1 VNCVTCGAH
10 NTVGSKFCGQ
20 CGSKLEATCANCA
33 SPLREEARFCAECGT
48 PVAGA
53 KNEQPTQRSAAAPA
67 PTEAVAERRLV
78 TVLFADLVGFTS
90 FAEERDAEE
99 VRDTLSRYFEL
110 AKDVVG
116 RYGGTIEKFIGDAVM
131 AVWGAPTAHEDD
143 AERAVRAAL
152 DLVEEVHAVAPG
164 IQLRAGLLTGEAVV
178 TLGATDQGMVAGD
191 IVNTA
196 SRLQSVAPAGT
207 ALVGEAT
214 YRAASKAIVFEPV
227 GDQLLKGK
235 VAPVPAW
242 RALRVVAERG
252 GRNRSASVEAP
263 FVGRES
269 ELRLLKDMLH
279 ATSREQRARLVS
291 ITGIAGIGKS
301 RLAWEF
307 EKYLDGLVENIR
319 WHSGRSPSYGEGL
332 TFWALGEIVRSRA
345 GLQESEDEEAT
356 RAKVASSVAE
366 WVPDETE
373 RAWIEP
379 ALLALLGAG
388 EPPPGGRENL
398 FAAWRTFFER
408 IAARDVVMMV
418 FEDLHWADAGLLDF
432 IDHLLEWSRDL
443 PICIVT
449 LARPELL
456 ERRPDWGAGKRNFT
470 AITLGPLDEP
480 QMDELL
486 AGLVPGLPS
495 RTVGAIVARAEGIPL
510 YAVEMV
516 RVLVAEGKLIEVEG
530 RYRPAGD
537 LDDIAV
543 PETLQALIA
552 ARLDTL
558 DPADRALLQD
568 AAVLGQSFTP
578 AGLAAVSGIGRDE
591 LEPRLRGL
599 VRREVLGHKVDP
611 RSPERGQYSFVQAL
625 IHEVA
630 YKSLA
635 KPERRARHLAAARWV
650 ESLGED
656 ELAGALASHYLS
668 AYRSTLPGPEA
679 DALAVQA
686 RIALKAAG
694 DRAAQLGS
702 HEQALAFYDQA
713 LSVCSDLVERV
724 DLLRRG
730 ALAATVAGRH
740 DDAER
745 RARQAFELEREQG
758 DQRAVADA
766 TATLG
771 LVLLNAYRTPE
782 ALEVLQ
788 PAYHELA
795 DLDDPA
801 LIALGGQMARAHF
814 FAEQDSRALEVADRV
829 LAAAE
834 HANLLPIITDTMVTK
849 GSALANQGRAREG
862 AGLLRAALALAE
874 ENGLADLIFRATVN
888 LVAVEM
894 AHNPLKSL
902 EIARRGMAAMSRMG
916 RPHVPTLA
924 GNLGDVAMRVGEWQA
939 ALVELDRVV
948 ERRLD
953 PIDWVQTY
961 SIRISLRLLMGIA
974 SDDEIVELEQAARAI
989 DNKEAELSRRIVA
1002 CWRTLIN
1009 GEWDQ
1014 SYDGWLR
1021 AAGESAL
1028 NAADALAIAARLAL
1042 WQGDA
1047 QKARR
1052 ALDLLDATGQ
1062 HGPALDTVRRCLDAG
1077 LLALSGR
1084 RAEARPI
1091 YREVLRVS
1099 REMSLRLDEVF
1110 TAIDMLSTLG
1120 RDDPDAQAAAVR
1132 AREVLDE
1139 LGGSP
1144 LARFLESPPPSAP
1157 ARQTQPAEPSQQA
1170 PVVPSAGA

>member
-1 VNCVTCGAH
+1 MT
-10 NTVGSKFCGQ
+10 Q
-20 CGSKLEATCANCA
+20 
-33 SPLREEARFCAECGT
+33 
-48 PVAGA
+48 
-53 KNEQPTQRSAAAPA
+53 QPTQRPAQPA
-67 PTEAVAERRLV
+67 PPTAVAERRLV
-78 TVLFADLVGFTS
+78 TILFADLVGFTP

-110 AKDVVG
+110 AKDAVG
-116 RYGGTIEKFIGDAVM
+116 RYGGTIEKFIGDSVM

-152 DLVEEVHAVAPG
+152 DLVDEIHAVAPG

-191 IVNTA
+191 LVNTA
-196 SRLQSVAPAGT
+196 SRLQSTAPPGSV
-207 ALVGEAT
+207 LVGEAT
-214 YRAASKAIVFEPV
+214 YRAASKAIDFEPA
-227 GDQLLKGK
+227 GEQLLKGK
-235 VAPVPAW
+235 TAPVPAW

-252 GRNRSASVEAP
+252 GRNRSEAVEAP
-263 FVGRES
+263 FVSRES

-291 ITGIAGIGKS
+291 VTGIAGIGKS
-301 RLAWEF
+301 RLTWEF

-332 TFWALGEIVRSRA
+332 TFWALGEMVRSRA
-345 GLQESEDEEAT
+345 GLQEGDDEQTT
-356 RAKVASSVAE
+356 RRKVNSTVAE

-373 RAWIEP
+373 QIWIEA

-388 EPPPGGRENL
+388 DPQPGGRDNL

-408 IAARDVVMMV
+408 IASRDVVMMV

-480 QMDELL
+480 QMGELL

-495 RTVGAIVARAEGIPL
+495 RTARAIVARAEGIPL

-578 AGLAAVSGIGRDE
+578 AGLTAVSGVSPDE
-591 LEPRLRGL
+591 LGPRLRGL

-650 ESLGED
+650 EALGEE

-668 AYRSTLPGPEA
+668 AYRSTLPGAEA

-713 LSVCSDLVERV
+713 LSVCSDFVERV

-740 DDAER
+740 DEAER
-745 RARQAFELEREQG
+745 RARKALDLERGQG
-758 DQRAVADA
+758 DQRAIADA

-782 ALEVLQ
+782 ALELLQ
-788 PAYHELA
+788 PAYRELA

-801 LIALGGQMARAHF
+801 LIALGGQMARAYF
-814 FAEQDSRALEVADRV
+814 FAEQDGRALEVADRV

-834 HANLLPIITDTMVTK
+834 HANLLPVITDTMITK

-874 ENGLADLIFRATVN
+874 ENGLADLVFRATVN
-888 LVAVEM
+888 VVATEM
-894 AHNPLKSL
+894 AHDPLKSFAT
-902 EIARRGMAAMSRMG
+902 ARRGLATMSRMG
-916 RPHVPTLA
+916 RPHTPTLA
-924 GNLGDVAMRVGEWQA
+924 GNMAEVALRLGEWQA
-939 ALVELDRVV
+939 ALDALDGVLQ
-948 ERRLD
+948 RRLD
-953 PIDWVQTY
+953 PIDWVQ
-961 SIRISLRLLMGIA
+961 SSAIRINVRLLQGAA
-974 SDDEIVELEQAARAI
+974 SDEDLRELEEAAQAI
-989 DNKEAELSRRIVA
+989 GSKEAELSSISVA
-1002 CWRTLIN
+1002 CWRTLLE
-1009 GEWDQ
+1009 GDLDR
-1014 SYDGWLR
+1014 SYDYWLR
-1021 AAGESAL
+1021 AAAESAL
-1028 NAADALAIAARLAL
+1028 NAPDSLATASRLAL
-1042 WQGDA
+1042 WQGHE

-1052 ALDLLDATGQ
+1052 ALELLDATGQ

-1077 LLALSGR
+1077 LMALSGR

-1091 YREVLRVS
+1091 YGEVLRTS
-1099 REMSLRLDEVF
+1099 REMGLRLDEVL

-1120 RDDPDAQAAAVR
+1120 RDDPDARAAAER
-1132 AREVLDE
+1132 AREILAE

-1144 LARFLESPPPSAP
+1144 LLKFLEGPVPSPHAGK
-1157 ARQTQPAEPSQQA
+1157 AQPAEPSQQA
-1170 PVVPSAGA
+1170 PAVSSAGA